1 VSAERLDTPTIGVLA
16 LQGDF
21 AEHAVVLERLSVDVV
36 EVRLPKQLAR
46 LDGLIIPGGE
56 STTIARLLEEWDLL
70 EPIRVRALGG
80 MAVWGT
86 CAGAIL
92 LAERADDL
100 DREGLRLMDITVERN
115 AFGRQVDSFEV
126 DLELDLFGPEPF
138 HAVFIRAPRIVSA
151 GPNVMVLARLNDGTI
166 VAARQNRLLA
176 TSFHPELTDDTRFHE
191 LFVRMAK
198 DETLAANAVK
208 AANR

>member
-1 VSAERLDTPTIGVLA
+1 MRTSHEIGVLA

-21 AEHAVVLERLSVDVV
+21 AEHIAVLERLGVDTA
-36 EVRLPKQLAR
+36 EVRLPSQLSQ

-56 STTIARLLEEWDLL
+56 STTIARLMSEWSLL
-70 EPIRVRALGG
+70 QPIRDRALAG

-92 LAERADDL
+92 LAERAGDL

-126 DLELDLFGPEPF
+126 DLDVPQLGPTPF
-138 HAVFIRAPRIVSA
+138 HAIFIRAPRIVAA
-151 GPNVMVLARLNDGTI
+151 GTKANVLAQLNDSTI
-166 VAARQNRLLA
+166 VAARQDKLLA
-176 TSFHPELTDDTRFHE
+176 TSFHPELTRDTRFHE
-191 LFVRMAK
+191 LFIRLAQDK
-198 DETLAANAVK
+198 APAAEAARAANG
-208 AANR
+208 